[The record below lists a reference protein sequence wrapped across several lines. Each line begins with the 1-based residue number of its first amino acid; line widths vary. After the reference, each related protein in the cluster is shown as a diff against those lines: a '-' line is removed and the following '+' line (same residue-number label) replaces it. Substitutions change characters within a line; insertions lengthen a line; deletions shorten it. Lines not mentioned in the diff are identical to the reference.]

1 MSQRWTAQRIFVAN
15 PNRRL
20 LTPTVHQL
28 RRIGVR
34 TAVPVTSLNEATDLA
49 ASGTFA
55 FGILSDEFGKTPLVR
70 FARSRF
76 HRARKRLTGE
86 PLFLGLSIF
95 GKDDEGTDWAQR
107 AGFNPILAFPIADND
122 LFLRLASAF
131 RQRPPPAGQPAD
143 WVYV

>member
-1 MSQRWTAQRIFVAN
+1 MSQRWTTQRIFVAN

-34 TAVPVTSLNEATDLA
+34 TAVPVTSLNEARELA

-55 FGILSDEFGKTPLVR
+55 FGLLSEEFGETPLVR
-70 FARSRF
+70 FAKSRF
-76 HRARKRLTGE
+76 HKARKRLVGE

-95 GKDDEGTDWAQR
+95 KADDSERDWARR
-107 AGFNPILAFPIADND
+107 AGFNPILPFPIGDND

-131 RQRPPPAGQPAD
+131 RQMPPPAGRPAD
-143 WVYV
+143 YVYV